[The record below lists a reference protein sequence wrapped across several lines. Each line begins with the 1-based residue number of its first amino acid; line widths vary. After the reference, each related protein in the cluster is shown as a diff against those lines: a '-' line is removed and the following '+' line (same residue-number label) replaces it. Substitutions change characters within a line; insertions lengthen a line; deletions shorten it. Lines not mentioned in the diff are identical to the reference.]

1 MHECREERCR
11 AGPEPGLL
19 VQRSL
24 IPQQSVEKGV
34 SMPWSNQGGG
44 GGGWKG
50 GGGGG
55 PWGQGPSGGGGGG
68 QQPDLEE
75 ILRRSQDR
83 LKQVMPGAGL
93 PGPVLFLLAAIGI
106 AVAGFYAFTF
116 RVQPDELGVVLRFGE
131 FVRQEPPGLHFRL
144 PYPVEEVRLPKVTRK
159 NTIEVGFRSSVV
171 RRGSTGAT
179 NVPEESGMLTG
190 DENVV
195 EVPFVVIWRIQDAE
209 KYLFRIQNPD
219 TTVKDVAESAMR
231 EVVGKSD
238 FERVLT
244 SDLGAIRTSVQ
255 KLMQDT
261 LNSYDAGIIID
272 EVSLQRVF
280 PPSTVGDAFRD
291 VQAARIDLETA
302 KNQAQAY
309 ASKIVPEARGAADR
323 IIAEAEAYKKQTVEE
338 AIGQASR
345 FSQVLD
351 EYKKAPDVTRQ
362 RLYLETMERVLG
374 GADKIILDS
383 KAASGVVPYLPLDQL
398 QRSKPPGAK

>member
-1 MHECREERCR
+1 
-11 AGPEPGLL
+11 
-19 VQRSL
+19 
-24 IPQQSVEKGV
+24 
-34 SMPWSNQGGG
+34 MPWSNQGG

-68 QQPDLEE
+68 GQQPDLEE
-75 ILRRSQDR
+75 LLRRSQDR
-83 LKQVMPGAGL
+83 LKQVMPGSGI
-93 PGPVLFLLAAIGI
+93 PGPLLFLVAALGI
-106 AVAGFYAFTF
+106 AAAAFHAFTF

-131 FVRQEPPGLHFRL
+131 FVSQKPPGLHFRW

-159 NTIEVGFRSSVV
+159 NTIEVGFRSATVV
-171 RRGSTGAT
+171 RRGSSGTT

-209 KYLFRIQNPD
+209 KYLFRIQNPEQ
-219 TTVKDVAESAMR
+219 TVKDVAESAMR
-231 EVVGKSD
+231 EVVGKTD
-238 FERVLT
+238 FERILT
-244 SDLGAIRTSVQ
+244 TELGSVRTSVQ
-255 KLMQDT
+255 KLMQET
-261 LNSYDAGIIID
+261 LDKYESGIVID

-280 PPSTVGDAFRD
+280 PPASVGDAFRD
-291 VQAARIDLETA
+291 VQAAKIDLETL

-323 IIAEAEAYKKQTVEE
+323 IIAEAEGYKKQAVEE

-345 FSQVLD
+345 FSQVLE

-374 GADKIILDS
+374 GTDKIILDNS
-383 KAASGVVPYLPLDQL
+383 KGGQGVVPFLPLDQM
-398 QRSKPPGAK
+398 QRKPQGAK

>member
-1 MHECREERCR
+1 MSGGACRIE
-11 AGPEPGLL
+11 AGGRVLVGVRSIPEQP
-19 VQRSL
+19 
-24 IPQQSVEKGV
+24 VEKGL

-50 GGGGG
+50 GGGG

-68 QQPDLEE
+68 GGQQPDLEE
-75 ILRRSQDR
+75 LLRRSQDR
-83 LKQVMPGAGL
+83 LKQVMPGSGV
-93 PGPVLFLLAAIGI
+93 PGPLLFLIAAIGI

-131 FVRQEPPGLHFRL
+131 FVRQEPPGLHFRM

-171 RRGSTGAT
+171 RRGSTGTT

-195 EVPFVVIWRIQDAE
+195 EVPFVVIWRIQNAE
-209 KYLFRIQNPD
+209 KYLFRIQNPES
-219 TTVKDVAESAMR
+219 TVKDVAESAMR
-231 EVVGKSD
+231 EVVGKTD
-238 FERVLT
+238 FERILT
-244 SDLGAIRTSVQ
+244 SELGAVRNSVQ

-261 LNSYDAGIIID
+261 LDSYESGIVID

-280 PPSTVGDAFRD
+280 PPASVGDSFRD
-291 VQAARIDLETA
+291 VQAAKIDLETA

-323 IIAEAEAYKKQTVEE
+323 IIAEAEGYKKQTVEE

-345 FSQVLD
+345 FAQVLE
-351 EYKKAPDVTRQ
+351 EYKKAPEVTRQ

-374 GADKIILDS
+374 GADKIILDN
-383 KAASGVVPYLPLDQL
+383 KGGSGVVPYLPLDQL
-398 QRSKPPGAK
+398 QRKPQGAK

>member
-1 MHECREERCR
+1 MS
-11 AGPEPGLL
+11 
-19 VQRSL
+19 Q
-24 IPQQSVEKGV
+24 KGV
-34 SMPWSNQGGG
+34 VMPWSNQGGG

-55 PWGQGPSGGGGGG
+55 PWGQGPSGGGGG

-75 ILRRSQDR
+75 LLRRSQDR
-83 LKQVMPGAGL
+83 LKQVMPGSGI
-93 PGPVLFLLAAIGI
+93 PGPLLFLLAAIGI

-144 PYPVEEVRLPKVTRK
+144 PYPIEEVRLPKVTRK

-171 RRGSTGAT
+171 RRGSTGTT

-209 KYLFRIQNPD
+209 KYLFRIQNPES
-219 TTVKDVAESAMR
+219 TVKDVAESAMR
-231 EVVGKSD
+231 EVVGKTD
-238 FERVLT
+238 FERILT
-244 SDLGAIRTSVQ
+244 TELGQVRTAVQ
-255 KLMQDT
+255 KLMQET
-261 LNSYDAGIIID
+261 LDNYQSGIIID

-280 PPSTVGDAFRD
+280 PPSSVGDAFRD
-291 VQAARIDLETA
+291 VQAAKIDLETL

-345 FSQVLD
+345 FGAVLA
-351 EYKKAPDVTRQ
+351 EYQKAPEVTRQ

-374 GADKIILDS
+374 GADKIILDN
-383 KAASGVVPYLPLDQL
+383 KGGSGVVPYLPLDQL
-398 QRSKPPGAK
+398 QRKPQGAK

>member
-1 MHECREERCR
+1 
-11 AGPEPGLL
+11 
-19 VQRSL
+19 
-24 IPQQSVEKGV
+24 
-34 SMPWSNQGGG
+34 MPWSNQGGG

-55 PWGQGPSGGGGGG
+55 PWGQGPSGGGGGSGGGG

-75 ILRRSQDR
+75 LLRRSQDR
-83 LKQVMPGAGL
+83 LKQVMPGSGV
-93 PGPVLFLLAAIGI
+93 PGPLLVLLAAIGVAI
-106 AVAGFYAFTF
+106 AGFYAFTF

-131 FVRQEPPGLHFRL
+131 FVRQEPPGLHFRW

-171 RRGSTGAT
+171 RRGSMGTT

-209 KYLFRIQNPD
+209 KYLFRIQNPE

-238 FERVLT
+238 FERILT
-244 SDLGAIRTSVQ
+244 SELGAVRNAVQ

-261 LNSYDAGIIID
+261 LDSYESGIIID

-280 PPSTVGDAFRD
+280 PPASVGDSFRD
-291 VQAARIDLETA
+291 VQAAKIDLETL

-323 IIAEAEAYKKQTVEE
+323 IIAEAEGYKKQVVEE

-345 FSQVLD
+345 FEQVLT
-351 EYKKAPDVTRQ
+351 EYTKAPEVTRQ

-383 KAASGVVPYLPLDQL
+383 KGGPGVVPYLPLDQL
-398 QRSKPPGAK
+398 QRKPQGVK

>member
-1 MHECREERCR
+1 
-11 AGPEPGLL
+11 
-19 VQRSL
+19 
-24 IPQQSVEKGV
+24 
-34 SMPWSNQGGG
+34 MPWSNQGGG

-55 PWGQGPSGGGGGG
+55 PWGQGPSGGGGG

-75 ILRRSQDR
+75 LLRRSQDR
-83 LKQVMPGAGL
+83 LKQVMPGSGI
-93 PGPVLFLLAAIGI
+93 PGPLLFLLAAIGI

-144 PYPVEEVRLPKVTRK
+144 PYPIEEVRLPKVTRK

-171 RRGSTGAT
+171 RRGTTGTT

-209 KYLFRIQNPD
+209 KYLFRIQNPEQ
-219 TTVKDVAESAMR
+219 TVKDVAESAMR

-238 FERVLT
+238 FERILT
-244 SDLGAIRTSVQ
+244 SELGAVRTSVQ

-261 LNSYDAGIIID
+261 LDSYQSGIIID

-280 PPSTVGDAFRD
+280 PPQSVGDAFRD
-291 VQAARIDLETA
+291 VQAAKIDLETL

-323 IIAEAEAYKKQTVEE
+323 IMAEAEAYRKQTVEE

-345 FSQVLD
+345 FGAVLA
-351 EYKKAPDVTRQ
+351 EYQKAPQVTRE

-374 GADKIILDS
+374 GADKIILDT
-383 KAASGVVPYLPLDQL
+383 KAGSGVVPYLPLDQL
-398 QRSKPPGAK
+398 QRKPQPQGVK

>member
-1 MHECREERCR
+1 
-11 AGPEPGLL
+11 
-19 VQRSL
+19 
-24 IPQQSVEKGV
+24 
-34 SMPWSNQGGG
+34 MPWSNQGGG

-50 GGGGG
+50 GGGG

-68 QQPDLEE
+68 GQQPDLEE
-75 ILRRSQDR
+75 LLRRSQDR
-83 LKQVMPGAGL
+83 LKQVMPGGGGV
-93 PGPVLFLLAAIGI
+93 PGPLLVLLAAIGV
-106 AVAGFYAFTF
+106 AVASFYAFTF

-131 FVRQEPPGLHFRL
+131 FVRQEPPGLHFRM
-144 PYPVEEVRLPKVTRK
+144 PYPIEEVRLPKVTRK

-195 EVPFVVIWRIQDAE
+195 EVPFVVIWRIRDAE
-209 KYLFRIQNPD
+209 KYLFRIQNPE

-231 EVVGKSD
+231 EVVGKTD
-238 FERVLT
+238 FERILT
-244 SDLGAIRTSVQ
+244 SELGTVRNSVQ

-261 LNSYDAGIIID
+261 LDSYESGIIID

-280 PPSTVGDAFRD
+280 PPASVGDSFRD
-291 VQAARIDLETA
+291 VQAAKIDLETL

-323 IIAEAEAYKKQTVEE
+323 IIAEAEGYKKQIVEE

-345 FSQVLD
+345 FEQVLA
-351 EYKKAPDVTRQ
+351 EYTKAPEVTRQ

-383 KAASGVVPYLPLDQL
+383 KGGSGVVPYLPLDQL
-398 QRSKPPGAK
+398 QRKPQGVK

>member
-1 MHECREERCR
+1 MPGGAV
-11 AGPEPGLL
+11 AGLDVRLL
-19 VQRSL
+19 L
-24 IPQQSVEKGV
+24 ISQQYDEKGLV
-34 SMPWSNQGGG
+34 MPWNNQGGG

-55 PWGQGPSGGGGGG
+55 PWGQGPSGGGGG

-75 ILRRSQDR
+75 LLRRSQDR
-83 LKQVMPGAGL
+83 LKQVIPGSGI
-93 PGPVLFLLAAIGI
+93 PGPMLFLLAAIGI

-171 RRGSTGAT
+171 RRGTTGTT

-209 KYLFRIQNPD
+209 KYLFRIQNPES
-219 TTVKDVAESAMR
+219 TVKDVAESAMR
-231 EVVGKSD
+231 EIVGKTD
-238 FERVLT
+238 FERILT
-244 SDLGAIRTSVQ
+244 TELGAVRTSVQ

-261 LNSYDAGIIID
+261 LDNYQSGIIID

-280 PPSTVGDAFRD
+280 PPSTVADSFRD
-291 VQAARIDLETA
+291 VQAAKIDLETL

-323 IIAEAEAYKKQTVEE
+323 IIAEAEGYKKQTVEE

-345 FSQVLD
+345 FAAVLG
-351 EYKKAPDVTRQ
+351 EYQKAPEVTRQ

-374 GADKIILDS
+374 GADKIILDTP
-383 KAASGVVPYLPLDQL
+383 KGGSGVVPYLPLDQL
-398 QRSKPPGAK
+398 QRKPQGAK

>member
-1 MHECREERCR
+1 
-11 AGPEPGLL
+11 
-19 VQRSL
+19 
-24 IPQQSVEKGV
+24 
-34 SMPWSNQGGG
+34 MPWSNQGGG

-55 PWGQGPSGGGGGG
+55 GPWGQGPSGGSGGGGG

-75 ILRRSQDR
+75 LLRRSQDR
-83 LKQVMPGAGL
+83 LKQVMPGSGI
-93 PGPVLFLLAAIGI
+93 PGPLLVLLAAIGI

-131 FVRQEPPGLHFRL
+131 FVRQEPPGLHFRM
-144 PYPVEEVRLPKVTRK
+144 PYPIEEVRLPKVTRK

-171 RRGSTGAT
+171 RRGSTGTT

-209 KYLFRIQNPD
+209 KYLFRIQNPEQ
-219 TTVKDVAESAMR
+219 TVKDVAESAMR
-231 EVVGKSD
+231 EVVGKTD
-238 FERVLT
+238 FERILT
-244 SDLGAIRTSVQ
+244 TELGSVRTAVQ

-261 LNSYDAGIIID
+261 LNSYESGIIVD

-280 PPSTVGDAFRD
+280 PPQSVGDSFRD
-291 VQAARIDLETA
+291 VQAAKIDLETL

-323 IIAEAEAYKKQTVEE
+323 IIAEAEGYKKQTVEE

-345 FSQVLD
+345 FGAVLA
-351 EYKKAPDVTRQ
+351 EYQKAPQVTRE

-383 KAASGVVPYLPLDQL
+383 KAGSGVVPYLPLDQL
-398 QRSKPPGAK
+398 QRKPQPQGAK

>member
-1 MHECREERCR
+1 
-11 AGPEPGLL
+11 
-19 VQRSL
+19 
-24 IPQQSVEKGV
+24 
-34 SMPWSNQGGG
+34 MPWSNQGGG

-55 PWGQGPSGGGGGG
+55 GPWGQGPSGGGGGG
-68 QQPDLEE
+68 GGQQPDLEE
-75 ILRRSQDR
+75 LLRRSQDR
-83 LKQVMPGAGL
+83 LKQVMPGSGI
-93 PGPVLFLLAAIGI
+93 PGPLLVLLAAIGI

-171 RRGSTGAT
+171 RRGSTGTT

-209 KYLFRIQNPD
+209 KYLFRIQNPES
-219 TTVKDVAESAMR
+219 TVKDVAESAMR
-231 EVVGKSD
+231 EVIGKND
-238 FERVLT
+238 FERILT
-244 SDLGAIRTSVQ
+244 TELGSVRTSVQ

-261 LNSYDAGIIID
+261 LDRYESGIVID
-272 EVSLQRVF
+272 EISLQRVF
-280 PPSTVGDAFRD
+280 PPSAVADSFRD
-291 VQAARIDLETA
+291 VQAARIDLETL

-309 ASKIVPEARGAADR
+309 ASKIVPEARGAANR
-323 IIAEAEAYKKQTVEE
+323 IIAEAEAYKNQTVEE
-338 AIGQASR
+338 ARGQASR
-345 FSQVLD
+345 FEQVLA
-351 EYKKAPDVTRQ
+351 EYQKAPDVTRQ

-374 GADKIILDS
+374 GADKIILDG
-383 KAASGVVPYLPLDQL
+383 KGGGSGVVPYLPLDQL
-398 QRSKPPGAK
+398 QRKPQPQGAK

>member
-1 MHECREERCR
+1 
-11 AGPEPGLL
+11 
-19 VQRSL
+19 
-24 IPQQSVEKGV
+24 
-34 SMPWSNQGGG
+34 MPWSNQGGG

-75 ILRRSQDR
+75 LLRRSQDR
-83 LKQVMPGAGL
+83 LKQVMPGSGV
-93 PGPVLFLLAAIGI
+93 PGPLLVLLAAIGI

-131 FVRQEPPGLHFRL
+131 FVRQEPPGLHYRW

-159 NTIEVGFRSSVV
+159 NTLEVGFRSTLV
-171 RRGSTGAT
+171 RRGTTGTT

-209 KYLFRIQNPD
+209 KYLFRIQNPE

-238 FERVLT
+238 FERILT
-244 SDLGAIRTSVQ
+244 SSLGAVRTSVQ
-255 KLMQDT
+255 TLMQET
-261 LNSYDAGIIID
+261 LDRYESGIVID
-272 EVSLQRVF
+272 EISLQRVF
-280 PPSTVGDAFRD
+280 PPSAVADSFRD
-291 VQAARIDLETA
+291 VQAARIDLETL

-309 ASKIVPEARGAADR
+309 ASKIVPEARGAANR
-323 IIAEAEAYKKQTVEE
+323 IIAEAEAYKSQTVEE
-338 AIGQASR
+338 ARGQASR
-345 FSQVLD
+345 FEQVLT
-351 EYKKAPDVTRQ
+351 EYQKAPEVTRQ

-383 KAASGVVPYLPLDQL
+383 KGGSGVVPYLPLDQL
-398 QRSKPPGAK
+398 QRKPQGVK

>member
-1 MHECREERCR
+1 
-11 AGPEPGLL
+11 
-19 VQRSL
+19 
-24 IPQQSVEKGV
+24 
-34 SMPWSNQGGG
+34 MPWSNQGGG

-68 QQPDLEE
+68 GQQPDLEE
-75 ILRRSQDR
+75 LLRRSQDR
-83 LKQVMPGAGL
+83 LKQVMPGSGGV
-93 PGPVLFLLAAIGI
+93 PGPLLVLLAAIGV

-116 RVQPDELGVVLRFGE
+116 RVQPDELGVVMRFGE

-144 PYPVEEVRLPKVTRK
+144 PYPIEEVRLPKVTRK
-159 NTIEVGFRSSVV
+159 NTIEVGFRSSAT
-171 RRGSTGAT
+171 RRGSTGTT

-195 EVPFVVIWRIQDAE
+195 EVPFVVIWRIRDAE
-209 KYLFRIQNPD
+209 KYLFRIQNPE

-231 EVVGKSD
+231 EVVGKTD
-238 FERVLT
+238 FERILT
-244 SDLGAIRTSVQ
+244 SELGSVRNSVQ

-261 LNSYDAGIIID
+261 LDSYESGIVID

-280 PPSTVGDAFRD
+280 PPASVGDSFRD
-291 VQAARIDLETA
+291 VQAAKIDLETL

-323 IIAEAEAYKKQTVEE
+323 IIAEAEGYKKQIVEE

-345 FSQVLD
+345 FEQVLA
-351 EYKKAPDVTRQ
+351 EYQKAPAVTRQ
-362 RLYLETMERVLG
+362 RLYLETMERVLSG
-374 GADKIILDS
+374 TDKIILDS
-383 KAASGVVPYLPLDQL
+383 SKGSSGVVPYLPLDQL
-398 QRSKPPGAK
+398 QRKPQGAK